1 MVKASPRWS
10 ARAFA
15 GLTEYALNGII
26 YLGDEGYMT
35 AALDW
40 KDTLMLGIKDI
51 IQDDQES
58 SFLPIM
64 AEWDLESENDEVMSL
79 AELLQADRADLP
91 AFYVFNSETGQT
103 VKYPEPLVDQ
113 TKFSADLI
121 MAWATKTSLKFEIDL
136 YEKTLADIEPGKQA
150 TFKMQLEKVLARHR
164 PDYAYN
170 VEKYD
175 MLMKIHYPSHMEEE
189 L

>member
-26 YLGDEGYMT
+26 YMGDEGYMT

-51 IQDDQES
+51 IQEDQES

-79 AELLQADRADLP
+79 AELL
-91 AFYVFNSETGQT
+91 
-103 VKYPEPLVDQ
+103 
-113 TKFSADLI
+113 
-121 MAWATKTSLKFEIDL
+121 
-136 YEKTLADIEPGKQA
+136 
-150 TFKMQLEKVLARHR
+150 
-164 PDYAYN
+164 
-170 VEKYD
+170 
-175 MLMKIHYPSHMEEE
+175 
-189 L
+189 